1 MTDRALHY
9 RDLLEIIRIVEE
21 SSQFAEF
28 RLKTGD
34 VEIELIKAGRSS
46 ESAASVSGPGVS
58 AAASPAATPAAP
70 VAPAS
75 ASIPGP
81 PPPAPASPGA
91 AAVDID
97 ADVAA
102 GMQVIRSPMVG
113 NFYRAP
119 EPGATP
125 FVDVGQRIEA
135 GSVVCIIEVMKLMNS
150 LSAEAGGVVRRI
162 LVEDGQTVE
171 YGQPLIVIDP
181 KG

>member
-46 ESAASVSGPGVS
+46 ESGGSAPVAGAAPAAAALPAPAPVPVPAPPA
-58 AAASPAATPAAP
+58 AAASAA
-70 VAPAS
+70 S
-75 ASIPGP
+75 GI
-81 PPPAPASPGA
+81 
-91 AAVDID
+91 DID
-97 ADVAA
+97 ADMAA

-125 FVDVGQRIEA
+125 FVEVGQRIDA

-150 LSAEAGGVVRRI
+150 LSAESGGVVRRI

>member
-1 MTDRALHY
+1 LTDRALHY

-34 VEIELIKAGRSS
+34 VEIELIKAGRSG
-46 ESAASVSGPGVS
+46 ELAASASGPGVS
-58 AAASPAATPAAP
+58 LAGAASAVASAAP
-70 VAPAS
+70 VVMPATVS
-75 ASIPGP
+75 VS
-81 PPPAPASPGA
+81 PPALGSAPGTSG
-91 AAVDID
+91 VDID
-97 ADVAA
+97 AEIAA

-113 NFYRAP
+113 NFYRSP

-125 FVDVGQRIEA
+125 FVDVGQRIDA

-150 LSAEAGGVVRRI
+150 LSAETGGVVRRI
-162 LVEDGQTVE
+162 LAEDGQTVE
-171 YGQPLIVIDP
+171 YGQPLILIDP

>member
-1 MTDRALHY
+1 LTDRALHY

-46 ESAASVSGPGVS
+46 ESGGSAPVAGAAPAAAALPAPAPVPVPAPPA
-58 AAASPAATPAAP
+58 AAASAA
-70 VAPAS
+70 S
-75 ASIPGP
+75 GI
-81 PPPAPASPGA
+81 
-91 AAVDID
+91 DID
-97 ADVAA
+97 ADMAA

-125 FVDVGQRIEA
+125 FVEVGQRIDA

-150 LSAEAGGVVRRI
+150 LSAESGGVVRRI

>member
-46 ESAASVSGPGVS
+46 ESALSASGPGVS
-58 AAASPAATPAAP
+58 AAAAPAAIPAAP
-70 VAPAS
+70 VAPAVS
-75 ASIPGP
+75 LVP
-81 PPPAPASPGA
+81 PPSALASSGA
-91 AAVDID
+91 AAVDVD

-150 LSAEAGGVVRRI
+150 LSAESGGVVRRI